1 MNTQTQYFI
10 IIDGQQK
17 GPYPR
22 EVLLMQGMK
31 PDTYVWREGMEAWA
45 AANTIPELA
54 SLFVEQPNPGQ
65 PTEQPVQ
72 QQYGQQPYNQQ
83 PYGQQQY
90 GQQQY
95 GQQSYGQQ
103 SYGQYQQNNGYN
115 NGYNY
120 GYNNGYNNVAHTNWL
135 PWAIVATV
143 VGFMCSCIGVVFGII
158 GIVKANKAN
167 SLYAMGDV
175 QEADMNNSSAKTM
188 TIISFCLAVVGF
200 FASIILFMTGAL
212 SDLSNLQNL

>member
-1 MNTQTQYFI
+1 MNTQTQYFL

-45 AANTIPELA
+45 AANTLPELA
-54 SLFVEQPNPGQ
+54 SLFAEQDYQVNPGQ
-65 PTEQPVQ
+65 PAEQQPVQPVQ
-72 QQYGQQPYNQQ
+72 QQSGQQNYGQQPYNNQS
-83 PYGQQQY
+83 YGQQQY
-90 GQQQY
+90 GQQ
-95 GQQSYGQQ
+95 YGQQ
-103 SYGQYQQNNGYN
+103 SYGQYQQNNGY
-115 NGYNY
+115 
-120 GYNNGYNNVAHTNWL
+120 NGYNNVAHTNWL